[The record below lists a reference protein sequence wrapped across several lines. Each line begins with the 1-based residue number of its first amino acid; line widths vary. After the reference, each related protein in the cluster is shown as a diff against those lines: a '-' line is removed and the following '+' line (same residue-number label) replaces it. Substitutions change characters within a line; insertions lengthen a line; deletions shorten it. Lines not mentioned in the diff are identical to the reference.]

1 MASYILKFSHYLI
14 TATTPP
20 INAHGSASKVA
31 CASTTS
37 TMADST
43 RKQSRRTQLPQ
54 TLTVNFT
61 RWAPQVCWI
70 SYVSNLVLRNN
81 TTIWIKRK
89 SWFWWKLV
97 KICRNMS
104 KHRGCHKSS
113 GQNGLRLL
121 ATCGVAIPNWQQYLF
136 QDVPDWWFQSF
147 HFGRWNYGSDW
158 NDQSLSLDM

>member
-1 MASYILKFSHYLI
+1 MPMVPLQRWPVPAPRLRWQTAPGSSLGGPSCLRLWRWTGSPVELLKCVEFLMSPIL
-14 TATTPP
+14 
-20 INAHGSASKVA
+20 
-31 CASTTS
+31 
-37 TMADST
+37 
-43 RKQSRRTQLPQ
+43 
-54 TLTVNFT
+54 
-61 RWAPQVCWI
+61 CWG
-70 SYVSNLVLRNN
+70 
-81 TTIWIKRK
+81 TIRIKRK

-104 KHRGCHKSS
+104 KHRGCYKSS

-147 HFGRWNYGSDW
+147 HFGRWKYGSDW